1 MLETIATLRTT
12 VNKAHG
18 KLAHHEAEATKA
30 QTLMAVSTALL
41 HAREKAVAIV
51 QATAKETQ
59 DQLKFRIESIVQ
71 EALDAVFPGYV
82 FKVDYETKRDRTEAS
97 IYLEQDGEKFH
108 PLEDNGGG
116 LADVLAFALRLVAW
130 SLGKTDNVLI
140 LDEPAKAVSRSYRP
154 MMMEMLS
161 GLSSQLGLQT
171 IIVTHDAEIVDMADR
186 IFKVTKGPDGRAK
199 VVVK

>member
-1 MLETIATLRTT
+1 MVETLSNLRTT
-12 VNKAHG
+12 VNRAIG
-18 KLAHHEAEATKA
+18 KRDHHEAELAKA
-30 QTLMAVSTALL
+30 KYDLQDSTALL
-41 HAREKAVAIV
+41 QAREKVVALV
-51 QATAKETQ
+51 QSTAKETQ

-71 EALDAVFPGYV
+71 EALDAVFPGYL
-82 FKVDYETKRDRTEAS
+82 FRVDYETKRDRTEAS
-97 IYLEQDGEKFH
+97 IYIEQDGEKFS

-140 LDEPAKAVSRSYRP
+140 LDEPAKAVSRAYRP

-171 IIVTHDAEIVDMADR
+171 IIVTHDSEIVDMADR
-186 IFKVTKGPDGRAK
+186 IFRVTKDQNGRAK